1 MVLLAR
7 DCLLPRLLHFRA
19 VSELGEL
26 GSEVNAGDLL
36 VILESMK
43 MEIPVVAPVS
53 GTVTEIYVTEQGI
66 VKGGHAIAVIVEHSE
81 QAPN

>member
-1 MVLLAR
+1 MVECGVTIKIEADFDANVLS
-7 DCLLPRLLHFRA
+7 
-19 VSELGEL
+19 VVVEL

-66 VKGGHAIAVIVEHSE
+66 VKGGHDIAVIVEHSE